1 MRRVKEDRT
10 FEKVVIAAIALSV
23 VLFAI
28 GWATRDD
35 PAKKPYLIITG
46 GGFIY
51 NYRVAD
57 VFYGFSAEVAK
68 PVSSGSLIV
77 AQFEDPSGGPA
88 LVSEKR
94 VNARTTFYG
103 LRSPSLRNVKAGR
116 PYKVSIQLF
125 DQTHT
130 EMLFFTERSYVSSLD
145 SSVNPDK
152 PLSVGPGY
160 HRYREGQPPCLVQ
173 SC

>member
-10 FEKVVIAAIALSV
+10 FEKVVIAAIALGI
-23 VLFAI
+23 VLFAV

-77 AQFEDPSGGPA
+77 AQFEDPSGGPVLMA
-88 LVSEKR
+88 EKR
-94 VNARTTFYG
+94 VNARTTYYG
-103 LRSPSLRNVKAGR
+103 LRSPSLTSVKAGR
-116 PYKVSIQLF
+116 PYKVSIKLF
-125 DQTHT
+125 DQTRS
-130 EMLFFTERSYVSSLD
+130 EVLFSTERTYVSSID

-152 PLSVGPGY
+152 PLTVGPGY
-160 HRYREGQPPCLVQ
+160 HRYREGAQPCMVQ